1 MIKYLY
7 DASSRL
13 KGEKRGMENNPA
25 VWQNQPY
32 SPASVQEKIDLLDA
46 KEAAIEKLNDQAK
59 ALQAEAHSLAAD
71 CEDYADRVEALA
83 IGLEGSSAEK
93 LAVYGI
99 KLRKAVS
106 KKSAPSKNI
115 SLSIQDDSDGI
126 GFIVST
132 QADPDADNYEWHK
145 GIAADPTKTD
155 LIPELKYF
163 TITAK
168 SSLVDD
174 DVPKGVR
181 VFYRVRAFNRAGQGP
196 WSEPVSKVQ

>member
-13 KGEKRGMENNPA
+13 KNEKRGMESNPT

-32 SPASVQEKIDLLDA
+32 TPVTLQGKIDLLDA
-46 KEAAIEKLNDQAK
+46 KEAEIEKVNEQLK
-59 ALQAEAHSLAAD
+59 AMQVEAHALANE

-93 LAVYGI
+93 LALYGI
-99 KLRKAVS
+99 KLRKAAV
-106 KKSAPSKNI
+106 KKSAPSKVLI
-115 SLSIQDDSDGI
+115 PSLQDDTDGV

-145 GIAADPTKTD
+145 GIAADATKTD
-155 LIPELKYF
+155 VIPELKYF

-168 SSLVDD
+168 TSFVDD

-181 VFYRVRAFNRAGQGP
+181 VFYRVRAINRAGQGP
-196 WSEPVSKVQ
+196 WSEAVSRVQ